1 MKSDKDVGAGATGT
15 VDRRLAATRRAAR
28 VRAAALGELAI
39 EKAKLSRQIAEL
51 EQSNSRLEELAGAVT
66 HDLSEGLATI
76 SMFVEALASRLG
88 DGLDPAAARDLNG
101 IRAGLER
108 MNLLVSEELN
118 AARVGGRTGSVDSE
132 VALSAALSNLEA
144 RISRIGFADRRR
156 AAAMGDLQP
165 RGADE
170 ALPEPAGQFA
180 RSEGSRSRPVDP
192 RQRASGGLAL
202 ALRGGR
208 HRRRD
213 PVRLG
218 GAVARVD
225 GSESGSS
232 ARPRTRHLPAD
243 RSGARGHDPSR
254 STSRRRDDGV
264 LRPPGGQ
271 RAGLRARQAG
281 SARPGLAA
289 GTGA

>member
-118 AARVGGRTGSVDSE
+118 AARVGGRTGSVDSQ

-144 RISRIGFADRRR
+144 RISESDSQIVAERLPWVICDLAELTRLFQNLLANSL
-156 AAAMGDLQP
+156 AA
-165 RGADE
+165 
-170 ALPEPAGQFA
+170 
-180 RSEGSRSRPVDP
+180 
-192 RQRASGGLAL
+192 
-202 ALRGGR
+202 
-208 HRRRD
+208 RD
-213 PVRLG
+213 PDRDLWI
-218 GAVARVD
+218 RV
-225 GSESGSS
+225 S
-232 ARPRTRHLPAD
+232 ARPVGLRWHFEVEDTGAGIRSDLEGQLRESTGPRAD
-243 RSGARGHDPSR
+243 RQHGLGLVICRRIVQAHGGTIRAARRAGGGTTVCFDLLAGNEPGSGRGRPA
-254 STSRRRDDGV
+254 
-264 LRPPGGQ
+264 PPGP
-271 RAGLRARQAG
+271 A
-281 SARPGLAA
+281 
-289 GTGA
+289 